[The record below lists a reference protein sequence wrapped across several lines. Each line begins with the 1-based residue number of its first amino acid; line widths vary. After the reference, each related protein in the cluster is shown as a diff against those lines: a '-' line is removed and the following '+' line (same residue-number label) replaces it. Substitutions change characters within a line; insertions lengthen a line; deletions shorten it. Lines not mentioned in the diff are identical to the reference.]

1 MFCCLQRLAN
11 TPNSHRV
18 QRRKLNLAIAIRD
31 RMVAVEIRHLEY
43 FVAVAAELNFSRA
56 AKRIHVVQSALSASV
71 SRLEKELGV
80 ELFDR
85 SKRQITLTAPGEVFL
100 EHAREVIHTAHR
112 ARTSVDA
119 FRNQLA
125 GTVTL
130 GTLMSWGTLNL
141 PAALEEFR
149 GANPM
154 VTVRLRQSI
163 TGSAGHLTAI
173 ADGQMD
179 LALVSITAPGSPLVT
194 LRELMREPMV
204 FVCESSHPLA
214 NRRRV
219 ELADMAGRDF
229 IQFPP
234 GWGIRQRLD
243 EGFAAADVHPIS
255 AYEVADYA
263 IAAELIRH
271 RLASAILPASAAN
284 RFPDLRTVPLHPSIT
299 WTLSIAYAA
308 SQHDSPAINALI
320 DTLIRHVDRSA

>member
-1 MFCCLQRLAN
+1 MEL
-11 TPNSHRV
+11 
-18 QRRKLNLAIAIRD
+18 
-31 RMVAVEIRHLEY
+31 RHLEY

-56 AKRIHVVQSALSASV
+56 AQRIHVVQSALSASV
-71 SRLEKELGV
+71 GKLEKELGV

-85 SKRQITLTAPGEVFL
+85 SKRQIALTGAGETFL
-100 EHAREVIHTAHR
+100 VHAREVLHTAHR
-112 ARTSVDA
+112 ARSSVDA
-119 FRNQLA
+119 FRDQLA

-154 VTVRLRQSI
+154 VTVRLRQSV

-179 LALVSITAPGSPLVT
+179 LALVSITSPGSQLVA
-194 LRELMREPMV
+194 LRELMREPML
-204 FVCESSHPLA
+204 FVCDASHPLA
-214 NRRRV
+214 SRRKV
-219 ELADMAGRDF
+219 ELADLAGQDF

-243 EGFAAADVHPIS
+243 KGFAAAGVQPVS

-263 IAAELIRH
+263 ITAELIRH
-271 RLASAILPASAAN
+271 RLATTILPASVAG
-284 RFPDLRTVPLHPSIT
+284 RFPDLNTIPLRPTMT
-299 WTLSIAYAA
+299 WTLSIASAV
-308 SQHDSPAINALI
+308 SQDANRAVSALV
-320 DTLIRHVDRSA
+320 DTLVRHID

>member
-1 MFCCLQRLAN
+1 
-11 TPNSHRV
+11 V
-18 QRRKLNLAIAIRD
+18 I
-31 RMVAVEIRHLEY
+31 AVELRHLEY

-56 AKRIHVVQSALSASV
+56 AQRIHVVQSALSASV

-80 ELFDR
+80 DLFDR
-85 SKRQITLTAPGEVFL
+85 SKRQVTLTAAGEVFL
-100 EHAREVIHTAHR
+100 GHAREVIHTARR

-119 FRNQLA
+119 FRDQLG

-154 VTVRLRQSI
+154 AAVRLRQSI
-163 TGSAGHLTAI
+163 TGSAGHLAAI

-179 LALVSITAPGSPLVT
+179 LALVSVTAPGSPLVA

-204 FVCESSHPLA
+204 FVCEAGHPLA
-214 NRRRV
+214 KRRRV
-219 ELADMAGRDF
+219 ELADLAGHDF

-243 EGFAAADVHPIS
+243 KGFAAAGVQPVS

-263 IAAELIRH
+263 ITAELIRH
-271 RLASAILPASAAN
+271 RLATSILPASVAG
-284 RFPDLRTVPLHPSIT
+284 RFPDLHTIPLRPTMT
-299 WTLSIAYAA
+299 WTLSIASAA
-308 SQHDSPAINALI
+308 SQDANPTINALV
-320 DTLIRHVDRSA
+320 DTLVRHVD

>member
-1 MFCCLQRLAN
+1 MFCRLHRLAN
-11 TPNSHRV
+11 TRRSHRV
-18 QRRKLNLAIAIRD
+18 QRIKPNFAIAIRD
-31 RMVAVEIRHLEY
+31 RMIAVELRHLDY

-85 SKRQITLTAPGEVFL
+85 SKRQIALTASGEVFL
-100 EHAREVIHTAHR
+100 EHAREVIHAAHR
-112 ARTSVDA
+112 ARTSVEG
-119 FRNQLA
+119 FRNQLT

-179 LALVSITAPGSPLVT
+179 LALVSITAPVSPLVT

-214 NRRRV
+214 HRRRV
-219 ELADMAGRDF
+219 ELADLGGPGF
-229 IQFPP
+229 LQFPP
-234 GWGIRQRLD
+234 GWGIRQRVD
-243 EGFAAADVHPIS
+243 KGFAAAGVYPVS

-263 IAAELIRH
+263 ITAELIRH
-271 RLASAILPASAAN
+271 RLATTILPTSVPH

-320 DTLIRHVDRSA
+320 DTMIPHVD

>member
-1 MFCCLQRLAN
+1 MEL
-11 TPNSHRV
+11 
-18 QRRKLNLAIAIRD
+18 
-31 RMVAVEIRHLEY
+31 RHLDY

-56 AKRIHVVQSALSASV
+56 AQRIHVVQSALSAAV
-71 SRLEKELGV
+71 SRLEKELDV

-85 SKRQITLTAPGEVFL
+85 SKRQIALTPAREVFL
-100 EHAREVIHTAHR
+100 QHAREVIHTAHR

-119 FRNQLA
+119 FREQLT

-149 GANPM
+149 RSNPLL
-154 VTVRLRQSI
+154 TVRLRQSL

-173 ADGQMD
+173 VDGQMD
-179 LALVSITAPGSPLVT
+179 LALVSITSTGSRLVA

-204 FVCESSHPLA
+204 FVCESGHPLA
-214 NRRRV
+214 DRSRV
-219 ELADMAGRDF
+219 QLTDFAGHDF
-229 IQFPP
+229 INFPL

-243 EGFAAADVHPIS
+243 AGFAAAGVHPIS

-271 RLASAILPASAAN
+271 QLATAILPTSVAN

-308 SQHDSPAINALI
+308 SQQASPAINALI
-320 DTLIRHVDRSA
+320 DTLIRHVDQSA